1 MAACHAAP
9 VPQTKQHAAAMPTLR
24 PAHPAASTRWAQQQG
39 QVVADQLGLTP
50 EAAQQELELPL
61 GEDH

>member
-1 MAACHAAP
+1 
-9 VPQTKQHAAAMPTLR
+9 MPTLR